1 MDNGG
6 SFYFSQAH
14 TQVAPVNLNAI
25 YPALVI
31 IYPALVIIAQNWE
44 NLLSMETLLNACRAC
59 LGLKTNKT

>member
-1 MDNGG
+1 MMDNGG

-14 TQVAPVNLNAI
+14 TQVARVNLKA
-25 YPALVI
+25 

>member
-1 MDNGG
+1 MMDNGG

-14 TQVAPVNLNAI
+14 TQVARVNLNA
-25 YPALVI
+25 